1 MGWWEMKD
9 MDDKEIVMT
18 LVSRWPHGLAWKPP
32 PQRRSPFKLQTST
45 SLLSMIAIIL
55 CSQVVSCLA
64 FQVTPCCNKLPLD
77 T

>member
-32 PQRRSPFKLQTST
+32 PQRRSPFKLQTSNFNV
-45 SLLSMIAIIL
+45 SPFHDCYHPLLASR
-55 CSQVVSCLA
+55 
-64 FQVTPCCNKLPLD
+64 
-77 T
+77 